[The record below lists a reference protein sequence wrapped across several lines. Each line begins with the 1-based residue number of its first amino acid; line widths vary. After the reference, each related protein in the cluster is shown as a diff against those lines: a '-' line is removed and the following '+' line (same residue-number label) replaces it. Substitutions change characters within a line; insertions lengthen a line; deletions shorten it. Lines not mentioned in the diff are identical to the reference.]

1 MEKQEKA
8 KKILIV
14 GGVAGGATAAARLRR
29 MDEEVEIIL
38 FERGAYLSYAN
49 CGLPYYVGGV
59 ISERDALF
67 VSDKETIEAK
77 YHIDVRDRTEV
88 LSIDRAKQTVQAK
101 NLQTGEVYEE
111 SYDTL
116 LLSTGSSPI
125 VPPWEGADAENIFTL
140 WTVNDTDRITAFIEE
155 KQPKTALVIGAGFI
169 GLEMAENLAHKGL
182 SVTVVEKMDQVLAP
196 LDADMAKLIH
206 RELIAQDVRV
216 ITGQGVTK
224 FTDDGHTAH
233 LEDDSTVQADIVLLS
248 VGVRPNSQLAKDA
261 GLALNPRGGILVDE
275 YMQTSDPAIYAV
287 GDVIEV
293 KNYVDGQNTMIPL
306 AGPAN
311 RQGRAV
317 VDNLLH
323 EKTTPY
329 EGTMG
334 TSIAQVFDL
343 SAASTGL
350 NEKML
355 ARAGKTRWVDYG
367 IALLHP
373 MAHAAYYPAATPMTL
388 KLVFDMQNRK
398 VLGAQIVGYE
408 GVDKRI
414 DTIATVMHF
423 HGTVDHLA
431 KLELA
436 YAPPYASAK
445 EPVHFAGFM
454 AQNILEGYSHPMTSE
469 EFLADPDAV
478 RVLDIRED
486 IERTSEGLPGA
497 TDIPLTR
504 LRENTDQLDKDA
516 TWLVYCGVGLRGY
529 VAERILAQ
537 KGFKTRNLAGGLR
550 SWRNATDPLD
560 AQNDPREQDLSMGK
574 FTQTPPAAAQT
585 QPTPARAEKAK
596 PVSLDACG
604 LSCPGPIVKV
614 AAAMKELPD
623 GGVLTVSA
631 TDPGFS
637 RDIQS
642 WADNTGNTLLGVN
655 KQKGIIT
662 AELQKGTE
670 TAPVQPNTTA
680 APVKEKTMIVFSG
693 DLDKAIASFIIANG
707 AAAMGN
713 QVNMFFTFWGLNIL
727 RKPEP
732 VSVSKDFMQK
742 MFATMMPRGSKRLG
756 LSKMNFLGAG
766 SAMIRKTMEDQ
777 GIDSLESLIKQA
789 IDAGVKLTA
798 CQMSMDVM
806 GITEQELIEGV
817 EIGGVATMLADN
829 DNSNMNLFI

>member
-1 MEKQEKA
+1 MEQRNNH
-8 KKILIV
+8 KKKFIIV

-29 MDEEVEIIL
+29 LDEEAEILL

-77 YHIDVRDRTEV
+77 YHIDVRDLTEV
-88 LSIDRAKQTVQAK
+88 LSIDRENRTVRAK

-111 SYDTL
+111 SYDKL

-140 WTVNDTDRITAFIEE
+140 WTVSDTDRITAFIEE

-206 RELIAQDVRV
+206 RELIAQDIRV
-216 ITGQGVTK
+216 ITGQGVTR
-224 FTDDGHTAH
+224 FTDNGKTAH
-233 LEDDSTVQADIVLLS
+233 LEDDRTVQADIVLLS

-261 GLALNPRGGILVDE
+261 GLELNPRGGILVDE
-275 YMQTSDPAIYAV
+275 YMQTSDPDIYAV

-293 KNYVDGQNTMIPL
+293 THYVDGQKTMIPL

-317 VDNLLH
+317 VDNLLQ

-388 KLVFDMQNRK
+388 KLVFDMQTRK
-398 VLGAQIVGYE
+398 ILGAQIVGYE

-454 AQNILEGYSHPMTSE
+454 AQNILDGDSHPMTSE

-478 RVLDIRED
+478 KVLDIRED
-486 IERTSEGLPGA
+486 IERSSEGLPGA

-537 KGFKTRNLAGGLR
+537 KGFTARNLAGGLR

-574 FTQTPPAAAQT
+574 FTQSAPAPAQA
-585 QPTPARAEKAK
+585 QGPVHEVK

-614 AAAMKELPD
+614 AAAMKDLPE
-623 GGVLTVSA
+623 GGVLSVTA
-631 TDPGFS
+631 TDPGFP

-642 WADNTGNTLLGVN
+642 WADNTGNTLLGVA
-655 KQKGIIT
+655 KKKGMIT
-662 AELQKGTE
+662 AELQKGTQ
-670 TAPVQPNTTA
+670 TAPARSNTAA

-777 GIDSLESLIKQA
+777 GIDSLESLIQQA

>member
-1 MEKQEKA
+1 MEKTENIQ
-8 KKILIV
+8 KILIV

-29 MDEEVEIIL
+29 MDENVEIVL

-59 ISERDALF
+59 IENRDALF

-77 YHIDVRDRTEV
+77 YRIDVRDQTEV
-88 LSIDRAKQTVQAK
+88 IAIDRAAKAVKAK
-101 NLQTGEVYEE
+101 NLVTGEEYDE
-111 SYDTL
+111 SYDRL

-125 VPPWEGADAENIFTL
+125 VPPWEGADADNIFTL
-140 WTVNDTDRITAFIEE
+140 WTVPDTDAITAFIDE
-155 KQPKTALVIGAGFI
+155 KKPKTALVIGAGFI

-182 SVTVVEKMDQVLAP
+182 DVTVVEKMDQVLAP
-196 LDADMAKLIH
+196 LDADMARLVH
-206 RELIAQDVRV
+206 RELTAKNVNV
-216 ITGQGVTK
+216 ITGLGVTK
-224 FTDDGHTAH
+224 FTDNGRTAH
-233 LEDDSTVQADIVLLS
+233 LEDDSSLAADIVLLS
-248 VGVRPNSQLAKDA
+248 VGVRPNSSLAKA
-261 GLALNPRGGILVDE
+261 AELELNPRGGIVVDE
-275 YMQTSDPAIYAV
+275 YMQTSDPSIYAV

-293 KNYVDGQNTMIPL
+293 THYVDGQKAMIPL

-317 VDNLLH
+317 VDNLLQ
-323 EKTTPY
+323 EKTTVY

-334 TSIAQVFDL
+334 TSIAQVFDV

-355 ARAGKTRWVDYG
+355 ERAGKVRWKDYG
-367 IALLHP
+367 VGLLHP

-388 KLVFDMQNRK
+388 KLVFDLSSRK
-398 VLGAQIVGYE
+398 VLGAQIVGYD

-414 DTIATVMHF
+414 DTIATLMHF
-423 HGTVDHLA
+423 HGTIDDLA

-454 AQNILEGYSHPMTSE
+454 AQNIADGFSRPMTSE
-469 EFLADPDAV
+469 EYLENPDAV

-486 IERTSEGLPGA
+486 VEMNAEGMPGA
-497 TDIPLTR
+497 VHIPLTR
-504 LRENTDQLDKDA
+504 LREGLAKLDRDA
-516 TWLVYCGVGLRGY
+516 EWLVYCAVGLRGY

-537 KGFKTRNLAGGLR
+537 HGLRTRNLLGGLR
-550 SWRNATDPLD
+550 SWRNATDPVHT
-560 AQNDPREQDLSMGK
+560 ASGPREQDLSMGK
-574 FTQTPPAAAQT
+574 FSQAAAQT
-585 QPTPARAEKAK
+585 PDDQPAQPLHSVT
-596 PVSLDACG
+596 LDACG

-614 AAAMKELPD
+614 AQAMNDLPE
-623 GGVLTVSA
+623 GGVLEVKA

-637 RDIQS
+637 RDIAS
-642 WADNTGNTLLGVN
+642 WAQNTGNTLLGVGSER
-655 KQKGIIT
+655 GIIR
-662 AELQKGTE
+662 AELRKGGDVPAA
-670 TAPVQPNTTA
+670 APVSG
-680 APVKEKTMIVFSG
+680 VKEKTMIVFSG

-732 VSVSKDFMQK
+732 VSVAKDTMQK
-742 MFATMMPRGSKRLG
+742 MFARMMPRGSRKLG
-756 LSKMNFLGAG
+756 LSRMNFFGAG
-766 SAMIRKTMEDQ
+766 ASMIRSTMQ
-777 GIDSLESLIKQA
+777 AKGIDSLESLIEQA
-789 IDAGVKLTA
+789 VAAGVKLTA

-806 GITEQELIEGV
+806 GIAQEELIDGV
-817 EIGGVATMLADN
+817 EIGGVATMLDDN
-829 DNSNMNLFI
+829 DRSNMNLFI